1 MSAALLSALLFGKP
15 GEAGPDGTR
24 DPDAD
29 EPADVRARLFALPPL
44 MRGRRTPL
52 GQEHE
57 APERVGKTPHW
68 GVLRP
73 QWGGLAPQWGRIL
86 CPVGWRAYPTGW

>member
-29 EPADVRARLFALPPL
+29 EPADVRARLLPPPL
-44 MRGRRTPL
+44 ARRGLTPTLARAARRRGR
-52 GQEHE
+52 
-57 APERVGKTPHW
+57 
-68 GVLRP
+68 
-73 QWGGLAPQWGRIL
+73 
-86 CPVGWRAYPTGW
+86 